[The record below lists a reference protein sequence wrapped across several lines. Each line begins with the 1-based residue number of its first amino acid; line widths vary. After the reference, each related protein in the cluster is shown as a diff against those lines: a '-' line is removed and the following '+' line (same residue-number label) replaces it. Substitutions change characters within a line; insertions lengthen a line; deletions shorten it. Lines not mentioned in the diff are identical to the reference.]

1 MKASRMT
8 RAESVDPSKPVKD
21 DEAVAAQRVLR
32 AVHDLALEV
41 RPYLRRTLV
50 VTLDSN
56 LDRDLGLDS
65 LGRAE
70 LVLRLDRMFKVRLP
84 DALISEMNT
93 PADLLAAVLA
103 AGPPRDLAQHIEE
116 TPLPALPSAAAPGIS
131 RYAY

>member
-1 MKASRMT
+1 MT
-8 RAESVDPSKPVKD
+8 KAESVDPSNPVKD
-21 DEAVAAQRVLR
+21 DEAVTAQRVLR

-41 RPYLRRTLV
+41 RPHLGRTLV

-56 LDRDLGLDS
+56 LDRDLGFDS

-70 LVLRLDRMFKVRLP
+70 LVLRLDRIFKVKLP
-84 DALISEMNT
+84 DALIGEMNT

-103 AGPPRDLAQHIEE
+103 AGPRRDLNHQIEE
-116 TPLPALPSAAAPGIS
+116 SPLPALPSAAAPEVG